1 MDNHGNRELN
11 DQLNVTRTTSRI
23 ALGAAQRAAKWACSR
38 DATQVE
44 VDAER
49 AYRAAQR
56 LHDTFYDWDLHE
68 IMEEEEEEESRQ
80 EELGDYVNRVHREI
94 FPQL

>member
-11 DQLNVTRTTSRI
+11 DMLNVLRSTSRV
-23 ALGAAQRAAKWACSR
+23 ALGSSERAASYSHNR
-38 DATQVE
+38 DTIETE
-44 VDAER
+44 VNVER

-80 EELGDYVNRVHREI
+80 EELADYVNRVHAEI
-94 FPQL
+94 FPGR